1 MRALR
6 YCFSFSGRFNRANF
20 WIGYGIAFL
29 MTMVPVI
36 ALEWTIPNDRGIVSG
51 IVGVWCVAWFVSI
64 LAVATKRLHD
74 LDRSGLLLLAFLITL
89 AVLPLALRSQGSQVE
104 GAIGSIGLIAL
115 GALPGMKGKNRFGPD
130 PSEAAPETAA
140 QDQQQN
146 VREANRL
153 LKEINKSLGFPE
165 GQGPTGITVDGQYR
179 VVNVGH
185 TERMKN
191 DPVYAFG
198 NEMAEIMMEIKDLE
212 NAMTE
217 AEASN
222 QTALVRSITNELQVL
237 ERKANALMDKHQRE
251 HPPTNPERPR

>member
-1 MRALR
+1 MARALR
-6 YCFSFSGRFNRANF
+6 YCFDFSGRFNRTNF

-29 MTMVPVI
+29 LTMIPVVVIETIVPGNRI
-36 ALEWTIPNDRGIVSG
+36 IETIGG
-51 IVGVWCVAWFVSI
+51 LWCILWVVSI

-74 LDRSGLLLLAFLITL
+74 LDHSGWLLLAFIVVLG
-89 AVLPLALRSQGSQVE
+89 VLPVAVRSQSNE
-104 GAIGSIGLIAL
+104 IESIVMGVGLIAL
-115 GALPGMKGKNRFGPD
+115 GALPGVKGKNRFGPD
-130 PSEAAPETAA
+130 PLGVQPEAAA

-165 GQGPTGITVDGQYR
+165 GQGPTGIMVDGQYR

-198 NEMAEIMMEIKDLE
+198 NEMAGIMMEINDLE
-212 NAMTE
+212 SALKE
-217 AEASN
+217 AQASN
-222 QTALVRSITNELQVL
+222 NTALARSITNELQVL
-237 ERKANALMDKHQRE
+237 ERKAHALMDKHQRE
-251 HPPTNPERPR
+251 HPPTDPG